1 MSTSEDIL
9 SSLERQRVELEHQ
22 ISDLQQSLY
31 KWRVW
36 DAEFDGLKE
45 ELSALDD
52 NSSKEDILCT
62 AKDYGGLL
70 VTENEIK
77 NLLGESQGVNRNRRQ
92 VIEVIER
99 RVDYVRDNIR
109 TLEKRIEVAEKKLL
123 KMVVVE
129 QPGGDLNEEGLP
141 MTDIVEEL
149 DDAGRVISGSTTTP
163 GRSAEEILE
172 VLKRA
177 GVKDIPE
184 GNVEDSK
191 AISEAESKGDPNP
204 MGVDAGLTTDSK
216 VTDANESTGR
226 FEHCLADGDVASG
239 SVSNIPTV
247 GSTVSSQSVSERMD
261 REGDIQMPELDES
274 PEDAALRREILQ
286 YGLEEVGAVV
296 AELEIDKSGSEFS
309 ISDEEY
315 DDYIMSDEY
324 EEEDEYGR
332 ATRRV
337 LSDEYHRQMRDL
349 EKKLNAKSLH
359 NIGPD
364 TSILP
369 PEVRRGLEEPDLK
382 PAISGKNED
391 KLAKKKKVAF
401 ADELDIAP
409 DPSTLAPAGNSP
421 ESPRKPKASE
431 TPAIHDVVM
440 EHSSAPNNTAIFE
453 SKPRKKASR
462 FKIARA
468 GEGHV
473 RPEPVSVPLTTN
485 SQTSRPLF
493 RSKAPPVT
501 PTLFPATTSDP
512 KPFSQP
518 IEDPDSDF
526 SRSST
531 IADNLIER
539 EVNDTSALPPD
550 PEDFDEAFLKRQIA
564 TEFYNLRNRKIQ
576 QEGGFM
582 REEDEP
588 QIIPL
593 DAESNS
599 NKPRMSRFK
608 SARVKRNSGS

>member
-9 SSLERQRVELEHQ
+9 SSLERQRAELEHQ

-52 NSSKEDILCT
+52 NSSKEDILRT

-77 NLLGESQGVNRNRRQ
+77 NLLGEPQGVNRNRRQ
-92 VIEVIER
+92 VIEVIGR

-123 KMVVVE
+123 KMLVVE

-184 GNVEDSK
+184 GNMEDSK
-191 AISEAESKGDPNP
+191 AISEAESKEDPNP
-204 MGVDAGLTTDSK
+204 MGVDAGLTTDTK

-226 FEHCLADGDVASG
+226 FEHL
-239 SVSNIPTV
+239 
-247 GSTVSSQSVSERMD
+247 GSTVSSQSVSEQMD
-261 REGDIQMPELDES
+261 RDGDIQMPEIDES

-296 AELEIDKSGSEFS
+296 AELEIDESGSEFS

-364 TSILP
+364 PSILP
-369 PEVRRGLEEPDLK
+369 PEVRRDLEEPDLK

-421 ESPRKPKASE
+421 ESPRKPKAPE

-473 RPEPVSVPLTTN
+473 LPEPVSVPLTTN
-485 SQTSRPLF
+485 SQTSPPLF

-608 SARVKRNSGS
+608 SARVKGNSGS